1 MHHFLFEFITGG
13 GLSDQDLPDSLA
25 YEGDLMLR
33 ALLNDLVDAGH
44 TNISLTRDSRLAPL
58 TGSITQHIVNKDVK
72 ERLAE
77 IIKQDDLVW
86 LIAPEIDDALAS
98 YTDFFLGHGCKLI
111 GSSPE
116 SIRLASSKFG
126 MFKHLQASNIETID
140 TRYLNESIPVS
151 NDGWIVKP
159 DDGAGA
165 EGCYF
170 FYDEDELNEFIS
182 KSDRDNYV
190 IQPYISGNHMSMSLL
205 IYEKEVVLLGCNQQ
219 FIEFEDKKVM
229 LVAVGINECLDCYH
243 SLLLVAKKIA
253 HSVPGLAGYV
263 GVDLIMNDNKVTVVE
278 INPRLTTSYV
288 GLSKSLGVNVAD
300 KILNTFLSG
309 NLPELDVSAAQAVRI
324 DL

>member
-25 YEGDLMLR
+25 YEGDLMLK

-44 TNISLTRDSRLAPL
+44 TKISLTRDIRLEPL
-58 TGSITQHIVNKDVK
+58 TGNITQYIVNKDVRS
-72 ERLAE
+72 RLAE
-77 IIKQDDLVW
+77 IIKQGDVVW

-98 YTDFFLGHGCKLI
+98 YADFFLSYGCKLI
-111 GSSPE
+111 ASSPE
-116 SIRLASSKFG
+116 SIRLASSKSR
-126 MFKHLQASNIETID
+126 MFKHLQASNIDTIETC
-140 TRYLNESIPVS
+140 YLNEFIPVS

-170 FYDEDELNEFIS
+170 FHHVDDLNKFTS
-182 KSDRDNYV
+182 NLQCKNYL
-190 IQPYISGNHMSMSLL
+190 IQPYILGDHMSMSLL
-205 IYEKEVVLLGCNQQ
+205 IYEKEVILLGCNQQ
-219 FIEFEDKKVM
+219 FIEFEGEKVK
-229 LVAVGINECLDCYH
+229 LVAVGINACLDSYQ
-243 SLLLVAKKIA
+243 SMQEIAKKIA
-253 HSVPGLAGYV
+253 YSIPGLAGYI

-288 GLSKSLGVNVAD
+288 GLSKSLGINVAD

-309 NLPELDVSAAQAVRI
+309 NLPELNVSAAQAVRI